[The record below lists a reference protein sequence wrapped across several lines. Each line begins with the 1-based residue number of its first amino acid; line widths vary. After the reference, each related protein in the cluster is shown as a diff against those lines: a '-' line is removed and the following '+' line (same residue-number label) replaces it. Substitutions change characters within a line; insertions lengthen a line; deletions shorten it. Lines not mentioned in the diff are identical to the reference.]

1 MSVVPKDACFA
12 LRPDVRYRPMP
23 SGGMLVNLSTG
34 ACFELNRVGADLWA
48 RLAAGTTLAGA
59 IAALREKYDA
69 TPDVIEADF
78 LRLCGA
84 LLAEGLVELG
94 PGTLVK

>member
-1 MSVVPKDACFA
+1 MSVVPKDAFFA

-34 ACFELNRVGADLWA
+34 ACFELNRAGADLWT
-48 RLAAGTTLAGA
+48 RLAGGATLGRA
-59 IAALREKYDA
+59 IGALRDTYDA
-69 TPDVIEADF
+69 APDVIEADF

-84 LLAEGLVELG
+84 LLAEGLVEPR
-94 PGTLVK
+94 PGTPVK